1 MRGQRSGGGGGGS
14 SDSDNGGAAVA
25 RWVERWQR
33 GGGRIAIA
41 PRVGSSGGGS
51 VDT

>member
-1 MRGQRSGGGGGGS
+1 
-14 SDSDNGGAAVA
+14 VA
-25 RWVERWQR
+25 RWVERRQR

-41 PRVGSSGGGS
+41 PRVGGSGGGGGGGGGGS